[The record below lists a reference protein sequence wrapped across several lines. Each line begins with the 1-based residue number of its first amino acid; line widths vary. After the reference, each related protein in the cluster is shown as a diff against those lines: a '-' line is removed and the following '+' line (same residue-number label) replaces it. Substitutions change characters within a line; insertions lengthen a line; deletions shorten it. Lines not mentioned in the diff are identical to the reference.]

1 LQILRWHNTRSVQ
14 FEDLKNDRRRRHC
27 TFRLT
32 IARLRGASGAGGHP
46 VRRKETSKT
55 PLARR
60 FRGPDVTWSDA
71 RLIRACL
78 SGNELAWSAL
88 IGKYKNL
95 IYSIPVK
102 YGASPEEAADIF
114 QSVCLELFSELPRL
128 REIAAFR
135 SWLITVTAHQSFHW
149 KRKVRRRAED
159 ELTPQDEEK
168 LGVEPAP
175 DLIEQVERE
184 QMLREAVVQLP
195 PRCQEM
201 IKLLFFQQPQM
212 SYRDVAQRL
221 GLATGSIGFIR
232 GRCLKRLQR
241 VLEESG
247 F

>member
-1 LQILRWHNTRSVQ
+1 
-14 FEDLKNDRRRRHC
+14 
-27 TFRLT
+27 
-32 IARLRGASGAGGHP
+32 
-46 VRRKETSKT
+46 VRRKEPSKT
-55 PLARR
+55 RLARR
-60 FRGPDVTWSDA
+60 SRGPDVTWSDG

-78 SGNELAWSAL
+78 SGNEQAWSTL

-95 IYSIPVK
+95 IYSIPMK
-102 YGASPEEAADIF
+102 YGASPEDAADIF

-128 REIAAFR
+128 RKTAALR

-159 ELTPQDEEK
+159 ELTPLGEET
-168 LGVEPAP
+168 LGMDPSP

-184 QMLREAVVQLP
+184 QMLREAVAQLP
-195 PRCQEM
+195 ARCQEM
-201 IKLLFFQQPQM
+201 IRLLFYQQPQV

-241 VLEESG
+241 TLEKAG

>member
-1 LQILRWHNTRSVQ
+1 
-14 FEDLKNDRRRRHC
+14 
-27 TFRLT
+27 
-32 IARLRGASGAGGHP
+32 
-46 VRRKETSKT
+46 
-55 PLARR
+55 
-60 FRGPDVTWSDA
+60 
-71 RLIRACL
+71 L
-78 SGNELAWSAL
+78 SGNEQAWSTL

-95 IYSIPVK
+95 IYSIPMK
-102 YGASPEEAADIF
+102 YGASPEDAADIF

-128 REIAAFR
+128 RKTAALR

-159 ELTPQDEEK
+159 ELTPLGEET
-168 LGVEPAP
+168 LGMDPSP

-184 QMLREAVVQLP
+184 QMLREAVAQLP
-195 PRCQEM
+195 ARCQEM
-201 IKLLFFQQPQM
+201 IRLLFYQQPQV

-241 VLEESG
+241 TLEKAG